1 MTDHSTGAFFMKS
14 RIGSLV
20 VRCLHI
26 DGNIQY
32 RHFKIFLKDIAITI
46 NALDLKTKTVY
57 PHFSESKCSFVMLN
71 SFRQK
76 LVRYLP
82 EQNAHD

>member
-14 RIGSLV
+14 RIGYLV

-26 DGNIQY
+26 DDNIQY

-57 PHFSESKCSFVMLN
+57 PHFSERKCTFVMLN
-71 SFRQK
+71 SFRKK